1 MARKTATMDAGPGVP
16 VEGVPGLDRLPAG
29 PTLLVG
35 RRAELAALRAAAARP
50 AEGRCRVLVLAGR
63 PGSGRTTLAVRFALT
78 AAADYPDG
86 VLFARLS
93 APDGGRV
100 PPARAARRLL
110 EQLGA
115 DTAGVPLPG
124 AVEDGRDE
132 PACVALREALAG
144 RKVLLV
150 LDDVRDAGQLW
161 PLLADEPGCL
171 VLATTAGPLTGIE
184 DIDPVIL
191 GGLDRQ
197 ASGELLGDLV
207 GGTRISCDPVGG
219 ADLAEACASRPAA
232 LRLMAGW
239 LRGNPKLAVTDA
251 AKELARAVREAD
263 AKPAGGVNPAG
274 GVKSA
279 SGVKP
284 AGAGGAKPTGA
295 GDGPGAKDALNGGTG
310 ADGAAGAAGAAGQA
324 PGGARDVPG
333 GAPGGVK
340 GGKRPTGAARGAK
353 RGERRGGS
361 QDGKQ
366 GSEQAPERTPGQ
378 GGRPG
383 GGAGGAGSGKPGA
396 AGAPG
401 PAAPSAAPSAAS
413 AGASRPGPA
422 AGPLS
427 PAAVAPARALSSAAV
442 PVTDPAAWVKPA
454 PEPAEP
460 VPVPD
465 NDPLI
470 GAFTLQYGTLPAA
483 QARMLRAL
491 TLAPGQTA
499 DPRTAS
505 ALVGCPAQEAAT
517 TLAALAERELLGEEP
532 PAADGTPRYR
542 VPGRLYPRLV
552 RLREREDRPA
562 ELELAR
568 ARLLERLVRL
578 TDSARALLDPA
589 GGPGPDPL
597 PGPLRLRS
605 AAEARQW
612 LLGERDVLL
621 GAVADAIGQGD
632 LDGSAGRLVT
642 ALLRALP
649 LTGAAAPA
657 DLYQLHEQVLTVA
670 ERHGRPRRAAA
681 ALLNLGDL
689 QAAAGRWEQAA
700 AHYRAALEH
709 ARSADDEALCAR
721 ALEGAA
727 GCYRA
732 LGEAVRAADWYG
744 RALALRQSM
753 GDHAAE
759 ARLLARVA
767 EAHTAQRRFEEAERE
782 YRSSLAVLRRLGDE
796 RGLQVVGAALAEL
809 RERLDG
815 GW

>member
-1 MARKTATMDAGPGVP
+1 MDARPAMTA
-16 VEGVPGLDRLPAG
+16 EGAPALDRLPAG
-29 PTLLVG
+29 PALFVG

-50 AEGRCRVLVLAGR
+50 ADGRSTVLVLAGR
-63 PGSGRTTLAVRFALT
+63 PGSGRTALAVRFAVT
-78 AAADYPDG
+78 VAADYPDG

-115 DTAGVPLPG
+115 DVGAVPLPG
-124 AVEDGRDE
+124 SVEDGRDE
-132 PACVALREALAG
+132 PACVALRGALAG
-144 RKVLLV
+144 RRVLLV

-197 ASGELLGDLV
+197 ASDELLGDLV

-219 ADLAEACASRPAA
+219 ADLAEACGSGPAA

-239 LRGNPKLAVTDA
+239 LRGNPKAAVTDA
-251 AKELARAVREAD
+251 AAELARVVREGA
-263 AKPAGGVNPAG
+263 ARPEAAGAQSQGTAGKGGGSDGVG
-274 GVKSA
+274 G
-279 SGVKP
+279 P
-284 AGAGGAKPTGA
+284 EDAGGAK
-295 GDGPGAKDALNGGTG
+295 
-310 ADGAAGAAGAAGQA
+310 
-324 PGGARDVPG
+324 
-333 GAPGGVK
+333 
-340 GGKRPTGAARGAK
+340 
-353 RGERRGGS
+353 
-361 QDGKQ
+361 
-366 GSEQAPERTPGQ
+366 
-378 GGRPG
+378 
-383 GGAGGAGSGKPGA
+383 GAGGSGKAAGSEGAKEGEPRRERSKPGTVK
-396 AGAPG
+396 AGTVK
-401 PAAPSAAPSAAS
+401 
-413 AGASRPGPA
+413 AGTVKAEPASRPGRPGAGGRADRKA
-422 AGPLS
+422 AQAASGA
-427 PAAVAPARALSSAAV
+427 PAAVSGGPEDGKRASAPPGGTDAAKRKGAPEAPAEPAAD
-442 PVTDPAAWVKPA
+442 PATDSAAWVKPG

-465 NDPLI
+465 NDPLV
-470 GAFTLQYGTLPAA
+470 GAFTLLYGALPAA

-491 TLAPGQTA
+491 TLAPAQTA
-499 DPRTAS
+499 DLRTAS
-505 ALVGCPAQEAAT
+505 ALVGCPAPEAAAM
-517 TLAALAERELLGEEP
+517 LAALAERELLGEEP
-532 PAADGTPRYR
+532 PAEDGTLRYR
-542 VPGRLYPRLV
+542 VPGRLHPRLV
-552 RLREREDRPA
+552 RLRGSEDRPA

-605 AAEARQW
+605 AVQARQW
-612 LLGERDVLL
+612 LLGERDLLL

-657 DLYQLHEQVLTVA
+657 DLYQLHELVLTVA
-670 ERHGRPRRAAA
+670 ERHGKARRAAA

-689 QAAAGRWEQAA
+689 QAADSRWEPAVG
-700 AHYRAALEH
+700 HYRAALEH
-709 ARSADDEALCAR
+709 ARAADDEAACAR

-727 GCYRA
+727 GCHRA
-732 LGEAVRAADWYG
+732 LGDAVRAADWYG
-744 RALALRQSM
+744 RALGLRQSM
-753 GDHAAE
+753 GDPAAE
-759 ARLLARVA
+759 ARLLTRVA
-767 EAHTAQRRFEEAERE
+767 EAHIAQRRFDEADRE
-782 YRSSLAVLRRLGDE
+782 YRAALGLLRRLGDE
-796 RGLQVVGAALAEL
+796 RGRQAVGAALADL
-809 RERLDG
+809 RERVDA

>member
-1 MARKTATMDAGPGVP
+1 MEAGPGAP
-16 VEGVPGLDRLPAG
+16 AERVPGLDRLPAG
-29 PTLLVG
+29 PALFVG

-50 AEGRCRVLVLAGR
+50 AEGRSPVLVVAGR
-63 PGSGRTTLAVRFALT
+63 PGSGRTALAVRFAVT
-78 AAADYPDG
+78 VAADYPDG

-115 DTAGVPLPG
+115 ESVGVPLPG
-124 AVEDGRDE
+124 AAEDGRDE
-132 PACVALREALAG
+132 PGCVALRAALAG
-144 RKVLLV
+144 RRVLLL

-191 GGLDRQ
+191 GGLDRS
-197 ASGELLGDLV
+197 AAGELLGDLV

-219 ADLAEACASRPAA
+219 ADLAEACGSRPAA

-251 AKELARAVREAD
+251 AKELVRAVAEAD
-263 AKPAGGVNPAG
+263 ARETA
-274 GVKSA
+274 
-279 SGVKP
+279 
-284 AGAGGAKPTGA
+284 
-295 GDGPGAKDALNGGTG
+295 PGEARGEKRGEARGEARGETK
-310 ADGAAGAAGAAGQA
+310 AGAAGQ
-324 PGGARDVPG
+324 PGGK
-333 GAPGGVK
+333 GAAGVGGV
-340 GGKRPTGAARGAK
+340 
-353 RGERRGGS
+353 GGS
-361 QDGKQ
+361 VGGSAGGSGAGVTGGSDPKAGVKQ
-366 GSEQAPERTPGQ
+366 PKASKGA
-378 GGRPG
+378 GRAAGPG
-383 GGAGGAGSGKPGA
+383 GGGAEKQVGAGAGGRGGAGA
-396 AGAPG
+396 G
-401 PAAPSAAPSAAS
+401 PAAAAPAA
-413 AGASRPGPA
+413 GPA
-422 AGPLS
+422 AGP
-427 PAAVAPARALSSAAV
+427 ATGAEAPADPGAAAEGTD
-442 PVTDPAAWVKPA
+442 PARDPAAWVKPG

-470 GAFTLQYGTLPAA
+470 GAFTLTYAALPAA

-491 TLAPGQTA
+491 TLAPAQSA

-505 ALVGCPAQEAAT
+505 ALVGCPAPDAAA
-517 TLAALAERELLGEEP
+517 TLAALAERELLTEEA
-532 PAADGTPRYR
+532 PAADGTARYR

-562 ELELAR
+562 EVELAR

-578 TDSARALLDPA
+578 TDSARALLDPT
-589 GGPGPDPL
+589 GGTGPDPL

-605 AAEARQW
+605 AAHARQW
-612 LLGERDVLL
+612 LLDERDLLL

-649 LTGAAAPA
+649 LTGEAAPA
-657 DLYQLHEQVLTVA
+657 DLHQLHELVLTVA
-670 ERHGRPRRAAA
+670 ERHGRPRRASA

-700 AHYRAALEH
+700 GHYRAALEH
-709 ARSADDEALCAR
+709 ARTADDEALCAR

-727 GCYRA
+727 GCHRA
-732 LGEAVRAADWYG
+732 LGDPVRAADWYG
-744 RALALRQSM
+744 RALGVRQSM
-753 GDHAAE
+753 GDQAAE
-759 ARLLARVA
+759 ARLLARMA
-767 EAHTAQRRFEEAERE
+767 EAHTAQRRFDEADRE
-782 YRSSLAVLRRLGDE
+782 YRASLSVLRRLGDE
-796 RGLQVVGAALAEL
+796 QGREAVGTALAEL
-809 RERLDG
+809 RERLVDG
-815 GW
+815 W